1 MDVPNSPRLTI
12 FDIDTRPLAGYTYFM
27 IKSFR
32 HKGLK
37 KLYDTGSQ
45 KGINSAHFKRLQLIL
60 ARLDASLSS
69 QDMNLPGLNLHPLKG
84 QYEAFWS
91 VSVSGNW
98 RLIFRFEDNNAF
110 DVDYLDYH

>member
-1 MDVPNSPRLTI
+1 
-12 FDIDTRPLAGYTYFM
+12 M

-45 KGINSAHFKRLQLIL
+45 QGVKPEHANRLRLIL
-60 ARLDASLSS
+60 ARLDAIQAA
-69 QDMNLPGLNLHPLKG
+69 QDMDLPGLNLHTLKG
-84 QYEAFWS
+84 KYKRYWA

-98 RLIFRFEDNNAF
+98 RVIFRFENNNAV
-110 DVDYLDYH
+110 DIDYLDYH